1 MAEIRNGRSLL
12 GLCPVSGHIEDA
24 LGLRALIIKELGG
37 VIDYQTRV
45 IMLIRGEGAI
55 PSNIC
60 PPNTYLPFITHRSSG
75 FLGESYLKMNLVIGD
90 GDAIQ

>member
-37 VIDYQTRV
+37 VIVYTTRV
-45 IMLIRGEGAI
+45 ILFLRGEGGD
-55 PSNIC
+55 
-60 PPNTYLPFITHRSSG
+60 TVEYLPTEYVLTFIHIDLPD
-75 FLGESYLKMNLVIGD
+75 F
-90 GDAIQ
+90 

>member
-45 IMLIRGEGAI
+45 IMLVRGEGGY
-55 PSNIC
+55 
-60 PPNTYLPFITHRSSG
+60 TVEYLPTEYVPVSYTHRSSG
-75 FLGESYLKMNLVIGD
+75 FLGD
-90 GDAIQ
+90 RT

>member
-1 MAEIRNGRSLL
+1 MAEIRNGGSLL

-45 IMLIRGEGAI
+45 IMLVRGEGGY
-55 PSNIC
+55 
-60 PPNTYLPFITHRSSG
+60 TVEYLPSEYVLTFIHIDLPD
-75 FLGESYLKMNLVIGD
+75 F
-90 GDAIQ
+90 

>member
-45 IMLIRGEGAI
+45 IMLVRGEGGD
-55 PSNIC
+55 
-60 PPNTYLPFITHRSSG
+60 TVEYLPTEYVLAAYTSIFRI
-75 FLGESYLKMNLVIGD
+75 LGD
-90 GDAIQ
+90 RT